1 MSEEEKNNSCA
12 SEGCSS
18 EGCSSGGCSG
28 SCSSCSGCG
37 DHKLENKMAK
47 IGRKIIVMSGKGGVG
62 KSSVAAAVALKL
74 AKAGRKVA
82 LLDLDFHGP
91 SQPTIFGA
99 SEFHASYDEVDGI
112 IPIELGG
119 VKLMSLGLLLGDNDQ
134 AVVWRGPAKMGV
146 VKQLLEDVDYGEL
159 DDLVLDFPPGTG
171 DEILSACQLIPGEK
185 NAIVVT
191 TPQEVSLA
199 DCRKC
204 IDFCRKVELNIL
216 GIVENMSAFVC
227 PDCGKSHA
235 LFSSNGGE
243 KLAAKYNLPLL
254 AKLPLDPK
262 FMEACDY
269 GTLPQDIDNFPQ
281 FDNIVK

>member
-1 MSEEEKNNSCA
+1 MPSYSRLLVA
-12 SEGCSS
+12 S
-18 EGCSSGGCSG
+18 
-28 SCSSCSGCG
+28 
-37 DHKLENKMAK
+37 A
-47 IGRKIIVMSGKGGVG
+47 KGGVG
-62 KSSVAAAVALKL
+62 KSSVAAAIALKL
-74 AKAGRKVA
+74 AASGRKVG
-82 LLDLDFHGP
+82 LLDADFHGP

-99 SEFHASYDEVDGI
+99 QSQKMGYSEENGI
-112 IPIELGG
+112 IPLPVSG
-119 VKLMSLGLLLGDNDQ
+119 VALVSVGLLLDDPDQ

-146 VKQLLEDVDYGEL
+146 LKQLLEDTSWGEL

-185 NAIVVT
+185 QAVVVT

-204 IDFCRKVELNIL
+204 LDFCNKVEVKVS
-216 GIVENMSAFVC
+216 GIVENMSCFIC

-269 GTLPQDIDNFPQ
+269 GTLPQDIDKFPQ